1 MLSLLD
7 GVHLQLHGLDQLGDH
22 PGAQQR
28 YGIIRILALLVLS
41 LWLRG
46 VSIIFNITRIYM
58 NLIGKVAT
66 IPGPS
71 LTNFDRVLLDNCMQ
85 TGGFFIVSYNNPN
98 NLVTAQSLF
107 GYL

>member
-1 MLSLLD
+1 MQA
-7 GVHLQLHGLDQLGDH
+7 VHNHGFAQPSGWRPPLTSWTW
-22 PGAQQR
+22 PAWRSPWAQQR

-71 LTNFDRVLLDNCMQ
+71 LTNFDR
-85 TGGFFIVSYNNPN
+85 GF
-98 NLVTAQSLF
+98 TR
-107 GYL
+107 